1 MKHLHLLFQR
11 GLRRQATHPL
21 VFMRMTS
28 KNLTRIGAQ
37 APERSLPLGQLG
49 AVHKPSE
56 SSLKTSHPWA
66 EEASVVVRTGAR
78 SLEND
83 HFSTQILTWACKV
96 FVIECQCFP
105 NFTCL

>member
-1 MKHLHLLFQR
+1 M
-11 GLRRQATHPL
+11 P
-21 VFMRMTS
+21 
-28 KNLTRIGAQ
+28 KNLPRIGAQ

-78 SLEND
+78 SLENG